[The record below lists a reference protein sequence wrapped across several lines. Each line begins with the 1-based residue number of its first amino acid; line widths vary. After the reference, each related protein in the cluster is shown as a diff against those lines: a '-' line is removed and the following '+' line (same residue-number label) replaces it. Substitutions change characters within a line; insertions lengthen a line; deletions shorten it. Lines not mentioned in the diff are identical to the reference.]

1 MKKISILLLALMGV
15 IVSCDNKDE
24 LNAVQ
29 EEQKS
34 MNKDYLGTMT
44 VTFQAVDYDTD
55 SVRISLTPNAAGDS
69 VSIAFYQ
76 VKFVPQMPVKV
87 DITVPGIAV
96 SKTGQGA
103 ELFCD
108 ESIPLSAG
116 GPTERYKVTSFQGQ
130 IIGDS
135 ISFSLNF
142 GSYPTSY
149 HGKLSVK

>member
-1 MKKISILLLALMGV
+1 V
-15 IVSCDNKDE
+15 
-24 LNAVQ
+24 
-29 EEQKS
+29 
-34 MNKDYLGTMT
+34 
-44 VTFQAVDYDTD
+44 
-55 SVRISLTPNAAGDS
+55 GDS

-87 DITVPGIAV
+87 DITVSGVSV

-103 ELFCD
+103 GLLCD

-116 GPTERYKVTSFQGQ
+116 GPTERYKVTAFQGQ

-142 GSYPTSY
+142 GTYPTSY
-149 HGKLSVK
+149 HGKLSVN